1 MCPCSLT
8 LIIAHEYQ
16 PFIRH
21 SRPATSD
28 FPLRQAKESNQH
40 VLSENVPLAHQE
52 RMVWYIELKTLCSLR
67 VVRFIL

>member
-16 PFIRH
+16 PLIRH
-21 SRPATSD
+21 SRPAMSD
-28 FPLRQAKESNQH
+28 FSLRQVKESNQH
-40 VLSENVPLAHQE
+40 VLSENISLAHQE
-52 RMVWYIELKTLCSLR
+52 RVVWYIELKTLCSLC

>member
-1 MCPCSLT
+1 M
-8 LIIAHEYQ
+8 
-16 PFIRH
+16 
-21 SRPATSD
+21 SD
-28 FPLRQAKESNQH
+28 FSLRQAKESNQH